1 MLVWKCKILNVRSRA
16 QCGWFTAHKY
26 LPQGATDWNSIH
38 WFNPVIHLFQS
49 RDTSAHPSYLWP
61 SSGQSNGGKYKNTS
75 FVSNMPISMW
85 SDWRG
90 NDCCHN
96 SSRQNPRATGTRQ
109 CMKYVVI
116 LSRFNRFIAWYKN
129 KSFSRFFFSY
139 ICYVLLYCISLCD
152 NSWYNIKHNQYKAQ
166 QHNCHYKGISTS

>member
-1 MLVWKCKILNVRSRA
+1 MLVCKCKILNVRSRA

-38 WFNPVIHLFQS
+38 LFNPVIHLFQS

-75 FVSNMPISMW
+75 FISNMPISMW
-85 SDWRG
+85 SDWREKIVVIIQAG
-90 NDCCHN
+90 RTQEQREQDNAWN
-96 SSRQNPRATGTRQ
+96 MLSFSVGSTGSSHGTRT
-109 CMKYVVI
+109 
-116 LSRFNRFIAWYKN
+116 NRF
-129 KSFSRFFFSY
+129 SSFFFSY

-152 NSWYNIKHNQYKAQ
+152 NSWYNIKHKQ
-166 QHNCHYKGISTS
+166 